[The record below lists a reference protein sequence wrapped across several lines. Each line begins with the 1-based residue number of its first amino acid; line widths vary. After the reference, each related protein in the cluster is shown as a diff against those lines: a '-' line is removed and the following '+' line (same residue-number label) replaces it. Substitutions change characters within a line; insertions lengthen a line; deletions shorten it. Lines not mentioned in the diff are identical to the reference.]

1 MAVVAKP
8 VARIFAELATPGRRV
23 FFAVASRLVGGGGSG
38 RSGSF
43 IISRRPRLHRGL
55 RGGALRA
62 HRLRIRH
69 HHRRVRAVG
78 PWTLGSRSLRL

>member
-23 FFAVASRLVGGGGSG
+23 LFPVACRLVGGGGGG

-43 IISRRPRLHRGL
+43 IISRRPRLHRDL

-62 HRLRIRH
+62 HRLRFR
-69 HHRRVRAVG
+69 HHRRGVREVV
-78 PWTLGSRSLRL
+78 PWMWGSRSLRL

>member
-23 FFAVASRLVGGGGSG
+23 FFVVAGRPAGAGGGK
-38 RSGSF
+38 SGSF

-69 HHRRVRAVG
+69 RRRDVLAVA
-78 PWTLGSRSLRL
+78 PWMWGSR